1 MQYFGLTLEL
11 KDDPDVIAKYKE
23 YHAHP
28 WLEPLEGA
36 KEVGVIDMK
45 IFLLGTRMFMFMTAV
60 DGFEPERDFTR
71 YMEQNP
77 KAREWDDLMR
87 TFQEKVPE
95 AKDGEWW
102 ANMELVFDMQLYI

>member
-23 YHAHP
+23 YHAEP
-28 WLEPLEGA
+28 WPEPLEGA

-60 DGFEPERDFTR
+60 DDFEPERDFTR

-77 KAREWDDLMR
+77 KARELGR
-87 TFQEKVPE
+87 PY
-95 AKDGEWW
+95 A
-102 ANMELVFDMQLYI
+102 ELSRKSP

>member
-1 MQYFGLTLEL
+1 M
-11 KDDPDVIAKYKE
+11 
-23 YHAHP
+23 
-28 WLEPLEGA
+28 
-36 KEVGVIDMK
+36 GVIDMK

-60 DGFEPERDFTR
+60 DDFEPERDFTR

-102 ANMELVFDMQLYI
+102 ATMELVFDMQLYI

>member
-11 KDDPDVIAKYKE
+11 KDDPEVIAQYKE
-23 YHAHP
+23 YHANP
-28 WLEPLEGA
+28 WPEPLEGA

-60 DGFEPERDFTR
+60 DDFEPERDFTR
-71 YMEQNP
+71 YMEQNT
-77 KAREWDDLMR
+77 KAREWDNLMR
-87 TFQEKVPE
+87 TLQKRVPE

-102 ANMELVFDMQLYI
+102 ATMELVFDMQLHI